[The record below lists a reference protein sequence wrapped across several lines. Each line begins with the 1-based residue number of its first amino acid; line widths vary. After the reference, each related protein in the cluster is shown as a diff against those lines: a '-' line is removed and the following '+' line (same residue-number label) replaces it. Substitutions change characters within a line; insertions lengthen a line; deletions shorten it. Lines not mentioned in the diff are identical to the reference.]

1 MGVFAGPNIVE
12 QMIEQGLLD
21 RLYYSTNLKMV
32 GTNKY
37 DTLIRGDFLSK
48 KIEIYLEEMFIHK
61 KNSQLQTIF
70 QVYNLEK

>member
-1 MGVFAGPNIVE
+1 
-12 QMIEQGLLD
+12 
-21 RLYYSTNLKMV
+21 MV

-37 DTLIRGDFLSK
+37 DTLIRGDFLNK

-61 KNSQLQTIF
+61 KNSQIQTIF